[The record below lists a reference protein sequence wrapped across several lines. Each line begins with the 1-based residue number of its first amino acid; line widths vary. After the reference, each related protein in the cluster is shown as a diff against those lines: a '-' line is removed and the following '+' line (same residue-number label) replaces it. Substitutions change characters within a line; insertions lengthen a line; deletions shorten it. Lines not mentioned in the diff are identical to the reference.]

1 MTYEALAKELATYEK
16 RTPKSAVAHKRA
28 EQRIPLGVASNYR
41 AYDPYPIFVA
51 EGHGGR
57 IKDIDGSEY
66 IDHNLCFGT
75 LMAGHGHPAVVKAVK
90 WALDNGSTFGM
101 PHGMELEL
109 AEEICARYPVEMV
122 RFGNSGTEATM
133 HACRIA
139 RAATGRDKILRFEGA
154 YHGLHDTAL
163 VSVKPK
169 EEDFGDINAPNSVP
183 GGLGIIKAVLDN
195 VTVATF
201 NDLASVENR
210 FKQFPSQIAAIILEP
225 IMMNVGLCMPQK
237 GFLEG
242 LRDICTKNG
251 ALLIFDEVKTGAKL
265 GWSGASGFFGVKPD
279 IITLAKS
286 IGGGV
291 PLAAFGASREVMD
304 LIVQHKVFHGGTYNT
319 NRIAMAAGLATFR
332 EVLTRE
338 NYAYVDKLGEKLAGG
353 YRDII
358 KKVGLEAYV
367 MRAGVNGALMLY
379 PKEILNYRDWL
390 KIDVDLWR
398 QFWFGMVNRGV
409 LAMPYW
415 WDEQWTISVQH
426 TEAEIDKHLAVF
438 EEVAAGLA
446 QTQKERGLKFVGA
459 AGH

>member
-1 MTYEALAKELATYEK
+1 MHEALQKEIALYEK
-16 RTPKSAVAHKRA
+16 RTSKSAEAHKRA
-28 EQRIPLGVASNYR
+28 QERIPLGVASNYR

-51 EGHGGR
+51 EGHGGK
-57 IKDIDGSEY
+57 IKDIDGNEY

-183 GGLGIIKAVLDN
+183 GGLGVIKAVLDN

-201 NDLASVENR
+201 NDLASVQNR
-210 FKQFPSQIAAIILEP
+210 FKQFPGQIAAIILEP
-225 IMMNVGLCMPQK
+225 IMMNVGLCLPQK

-265 GWSGASGFFGVKPD
+265 GWSGASGYFGVKPD
-279 IITLAKS
+279 MITLAKS

-319 NRIAMAAGLATFR
+319 NRVAMAAGLATFR

-338 NYAYVDKLGEKLAGG
+338 NYAHVDKLGDKLADG
-353 YRDII
+353 YRDIL
-358 KKVGLEAYV
+358 KKVGLQAYV
-367 MRAGVNGALMLY
+367 ARAGVNGALMLY
-379 PKEILNYRDWL
+379 PKEIMNYRDWL

-415 WDEQWTISVQH
+415 WDEQWTICVQH

-446 QTQKERGLKFVGA
+446 QTQKERGLKYVGA

>member
-1 MTYEALAKELATYEK
+1 MHEALQKEIALYEK
-16 RTPKSAVAHKRA
+16 RTPKSAEAHKKA
-28 EQRIPLGVASNYR
+28 QNRIPLGVASNYR

-51 EGHGGR
+51 EGHGGK
-57 IKDIDGSEY
+57 IKDIDGNEY

-109 AEEICARYPVEMV
+109 ADEICARYPVDMV

-169 EEDFGDINAPNSVP
+169 EEDFGDIKAPNSVP
-183 GGLGIIKAVLDN
+183 GGLGVIKAVLDN

-201 NDLASVENR
+201 NDLESVENR
-210 FKQFPSQIAAIILEP
+210 FKQFPGQIAAIILEP
-225 IMMNVGLCMPQK
+225 ILMNVGLCLPRK

-242 LRDICTKNG
+242 LRDICTRNG

-265 GWSGASGFFGVKPD
+265 GWSGASGYFGVKPD

-291 PLAAFGASREVMD
+291 PLAAFGASRAVME

-319 NRIAMAAGLATFR
+319 NRLAMAAGLATFR

-338 NYAYVDKLGEKLAGG
+338 NYVYVDKLGDKLSDG
-353 YRDII
+353 YRTIV

-367 MRAGVNGALMLY
+367 VRAGVNGALMLY
-379 PKEILNYRDWL
+379 PKEIQNYRDWL

-438 EEVAAGLA
+438 EEVAEGLA

>member
-1 MTYEALAKELATYEK
+1 MQEALQKELALYEE
-16 RTPKSAVAHKRA
+16 RTPKSAEAHKKA
-28 EQRIPLGVASNYR
+28 QKRIPLGVASNYR
-41 AYDPYPIFVA
+41 AYDPHPIFVA
-51 EGHGGR
+51 EGHGSK
-57 IKDIDGSEY
+57 IVDIDGNEY
-66 IDHNLCFGT
+66 LDHNLCFGT
-75 LMAGHGHPAVVKAVK
+75 LMAGHGHPAVVKAIQ
-90 WALDNGSTFGM
+90 WALQNGTTFGM
-101 PHGMELEL
+101 PHGMEAEL

-122 RFGNSGTEATM
+122 RFGSSGTEATM

-139 RAATGRDKILRFEGA
+139 RAATSRNIIMRFEGG

-183 GGLGIIKAVLDN
+183 SGLGVIQPVLDN

-201 NDLASVENR
+201 NNLASVENR
-210 FKQFPSQIAAIILEP
+210 FKQFPGQIAAIILEP
-225 IMMNVGLCMPQK
+225 IMMNVGICMPQP

-242 LRDICTKNG
+242 LREICNKNG

-265 GWSGASGFFGVKPD
+265 CWGGASEYFGVKPD

-291 PLAAFGASREVMD
+291 PLAAFGAGRQVMD
-304 LIVQHKVFHGGTYNT
+304 LIVQHKVFHGGTFNT
-319 NRIAMAAGLATFR
+319 NRFAMAAGLATFR

-338 NYAYVDKLGEKLAGG
+338 NYAHVDKLSKKLAEG
-353 YRDII
+353 YRAIL
-358 KKVGLEAYV
+358 KKTGLKAYV
-367 MRAGVNGALMLY
+367 AQAGVNGALMLY
-379 PKEILNYRDWL
+379 PQEIRNYRDWM

-415 WDEQWTISVQH
+415 WDEQWTVSVQH
-426 TEAEIDKHLAVF
+426 TEADIEKHLAVF
-438 EEVAAGLA
+438 EEVAPGLA
-446 QTQKERGLKFVGA
+446 KAQQERGAQIAGA